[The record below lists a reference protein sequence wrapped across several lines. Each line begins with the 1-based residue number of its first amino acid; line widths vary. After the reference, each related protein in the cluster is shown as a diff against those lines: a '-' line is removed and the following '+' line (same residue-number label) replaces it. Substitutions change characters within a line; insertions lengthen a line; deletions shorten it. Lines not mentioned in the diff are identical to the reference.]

1 MENKEVFKPD
11 AVTPEL
17 VSKSNSDL
25 SGITLTK
32 EDKENF
38 FKSFLA
44 DKPFVASY
52 QLMDGAFKVKFK
64 TLSVAENSEV
74 LKQVVKD
81 QEEGTAK
88 NNDGYFIQIML
99 YRLGISVIEIN
110 NLPFL
115 PEVTKESCKEENY
128 VAVRAKE
135 FSNWPIYKLVGLQTV
150 FRTFENKVLKLTG
163 CLEEPDFWKANA

>member
-1 MENKEVFKPD
+1 MENKEVFKPEL
-11 AVTPEL
+11 VNPEL
-17 VSKSNSDL
+17 APKSSLDL
-25 SGITLTK
+25 SGITTTK

-44 DKPFVASY
+44 DKPFTDAYS
-52 QLMDGAFKVKFK
+52 LMNGAFTVKFK
-64 TLSVAENSEV
+64 TLTVTENADV

-81 QEEGTAK
+81 QDDGIAK

-99 YRLGISVIEIN
+99 YRLGVSVVEIN

-115 PEVTKESCKEENY
+115 PTITKDSCKEENY
-128 VAVRAKE
+128 VAVRARE

-150 FRTFENKVLKLTG
+150 FRTFENKVLKLTN